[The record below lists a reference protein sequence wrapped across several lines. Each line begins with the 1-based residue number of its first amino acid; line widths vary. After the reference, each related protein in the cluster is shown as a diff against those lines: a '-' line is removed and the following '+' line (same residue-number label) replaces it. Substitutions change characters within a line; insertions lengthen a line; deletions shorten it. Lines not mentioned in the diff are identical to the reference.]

1 MEINIY
7 PNVNNMG
14 LIVAFFDSISS
25 YFRSK
30 RFIRTFYTAKTIFI
44 KTPSLVKIHRELS
57 NINSFN

>member
-7 PNVNNMG
+7 QNVNNMG

-30 RFIRTFYTAKTIFI
+30 CFIRTFYTAKTIFI
-44 KTPSLVKIHRELS
+44 KTPS
-57 NINSFN
+57 